1 MLADFTLRSF
11 ISSRRG
17 RTLSVTDADPRSEE
31 ERKCKKAIKAAEARL
46 RCQPRRRELEKEQV
60 KDRGSAESDQYSNCK
75 LNLTGARTSHQMG
88 KEIGYER

>member
-1 MLADFTLRSF
+1 MLADFTSRLS

-31 ERKCKKAIKAAEARL
+31 QVQKSIKAAETRL

-75 LNLTGARTSHQMG
+75 LHLTGARTSHQMG